1 VRLPVAARR
10 VIPNARSAKAA
21 GLAA

>member
-10 VIPNARSAKAA
+10 VIPDARPTKAP
-21 GLAA
+21 GIAA